1 MIDFLQNNYE
11 WIAAILMALAAIIT
25 ACAKFFNKKSGRSN
39 KQKVGDISNSNV
51 ININGDYKND

>member
-11 WIAAILMALAAIIT
+11 WIAAILMALTAIIT
-25 ACAKFFNKKSGRSN
+25 ACAKFFKKSGRSN

-51 ININGDYKND
+51 ININGKYVHK